1 MPFFDDAVYAERR
14 ERVADAVLRAGRGPA
29 VLGTGA
35 EFEYLTGSAA
45 SSHER
50 LTALVFGTD
59 GGVTAIAPLTD
70 IESLRKGASL
80 TDVPLRGWRDGDNPY
95 ALAANAAGVTGAGAG
110 PATPV
115 QLGASL
121 TADHVFGLRDAFG
134 TAGAASAAG
143 AAGTVEPLSAEVR
156 ECFLVKDDAEIAQL
170 ARAAAAIDRV
180 HARVP
185 ELLVAGATE
194 EAVAAQLHELILE
207 EHRSV
212 DFVIVGSA
220 ENGANPHHDFSPR
233 VLREGDPVVVDIG
246 GTLDSGYHSDCT
258 RTYLVGEAA
267 GTGGEFAAAF
277 DAVHRAHQAALSAAR
292 PGMTAG
298 ELDAVARD
306 VIEEAG
312 YGQYFTHRLGH
323 GIGLAGHEAPFIIG
337 GGETVLREHMAF
349 SIEPGVYL
357 PGAFG
362 VRIEDIVVL
371 EADRAR
377 ALNQQP
383 RGL

>member
-1 MPFFDDAVYAERR
+1 MPFFDDAVYTARR
-14 ERVADAVLRAGRGPA
+14 QRVADAVRRAGHGPV

-50 LTALVFGTD
+50 LTALVFGPD
-59 GGVTAIAPLTD
+59 GVVTAIAPLTD

-80 TDVPLRGWRDGDNPY
+80 ADVPLEGWRDGDNPY
-95 ALAANAAGVTGAGAG
+95 ALVARAAR
-110 PATPV
+110 ATASSRV
-115 QLGASL
+115 QLGSSL

-134 TAGAASAAG
+134 TAGTAG
-143 AAGTVEPLSAEVR
+143 PAGPAGTVEPLCAEVR
-156 ECFLVKDDAEIAQL
+156 DCFLIKDDAEIAQL

-185 ELLVAGATE
+185 ELLVPGATE
-194 EAVAAQLHELILE
+194 EAVAAELHRLILE

-212 DFVIVGSA
+212 DFVIVGGG

-233 VLREGDPVVVDIG
+233 VLREGDPVVVDLG

-258 RTYLVGEAA
+258 RIYVVGGRAA
-267 GTGGEFAAAF
+267 ADGEFAAAFDAAF
-277 DAVHRAHQAALSAAR
+277 DAVHRAHEAALAAAR

-298 ELDAVARD
+298 ELDAVARG
-306 VIEEAG
+306 VIEDAG
-312 YGQYFTHRLGH
+312 YGEYFTHRLGH

-337 GGETVLREHMAF
+337 GGETVLREHMVF

>member
-1 MPFFDDAVYAERR
+1 MPFFDDAVYTARR
-14 ERVADAVLRAGRGPA
+14 QRVADAVRSAGHGPV

-50 LTALVFGTD
+50 LTALVFGPD

-80 TDVPLRGWRDGDNPY
+80 ADVPLQGWRDGDNPY
-95 ALAANAAGVTGAGAG
+95 ALAARAARATAGSR
-110 PATPV
+110 V
-115 QLGASL
+115 QLGSSL

-134 TAGAASAAG
+134 TAG
-143 AAGTVEPLSAEVR
+143 TVEPLCAEVR
-156 ECFLVKDDAEIAQL
+156 DCFLVKDDAEIAQL

-185 ELLVAGATE
+185 ALLVPGATE
-194 EAVAAQLHELILE
+194 EAVAAELHRLILE

-212 DFVIVGSA
+212 DFVIVGGG

-233 VLREGDPVVVDIG
+233 VLREGDPVVVDLG

-258 RTYLVGEAA
+258 RTYVVGGGAA
-267 GTGGEFAAAF
+267 ADGEFAAAFGTAF
-277 DAVHRAHQAALSAAR
+277 DAVHRAHEAALGAAR

-298 ELDAVARD
+298 ELDAVARG
-306 VIEEAG
+306 VIEDAG
-312 YGQYFTHRLGH
+312 YGENFTHRLGH

-337 GGETVLREHMAF
+337 GGETVLREHMVF

-371 EADRAR
+371 EADGAR

>member
-1 MPFFDDAVYAERR
+1 MAFFDDAVYTARR
-14 ERVADAVLRAGRGPA
+14 QRVADAVRRADRGPA

-50 LTALVFGTD
+50 LTALVFSPD
-59 GGVTAIAPLTD
+59 GGITAIAPLTD

-80 TDVPLRGWRDGDNPY
+80 ADVSLEGWRDGVNPY
-95 ALAANAAGVTGAGAG
+95 ALAARAAEATGGSR
-110 PATPV
+110 V

-134 TAGAASAAG
+134 AAAG
-143 AAGTVEPLSAEVR
+143 TAGTVEPLSAEVR

-170 ARAAAAIDRV
+170 ARAGKAIDRV
-180 HARVP
+180 HARVS
-185 ELLVAGATE
+185 ELLAPGATE
-194 EAVAAQLHELILE
+194 EALAAELHALILE

-212 DFVIVGSA
+212 DFIIVGA
-220 ENGANPHHDFSPR
+220 GENGANPHHDFSPR
-233 VLREGDPVVVDIG
+233 VLRAGDPVVVDLG

-258 RTYLVGEAA
+258 RTYVVGGGPVA
-267 GTGGEFAAAF
+267 GGEFAAAF
-277 DAVHRAHQAALSAAR
+277 DAVHRAHEAALAAAR

-298 ELDAVARD
+298 ELDAVARG
-306 VIEEAG
+306 VIEDAG
-312 YGQYFTHRLGH
+312 YGEYFTHRLGH

-337 GGETVLREHMAF
+337 GGETVLREHMVF

-371 EADRAR
+371 EADGAR